1 MLNVIH
7 LFSSTTPMSFVPVI
21 ILDEA
26 PIEAI
31 ADAQDWNDDGEVMP
45 QALIELAKKQP
56 QQ

>member
-31 ADAQDWNDDGEVMP
+31 ADAQDWEDDGDIMP